1 VGQQPTFSIIIPTYN
16 RSQQLTACL
25 RAVARLDYPH
35 ECFEVIVADDGS
47 ASPLDGVVQPLRNE
61 LSLTLLRQA
70 NAGPATARNA
80 GAAQARKQFL
90 VFTDDD
96 CVPAPDWLRTLAARF
111 STTPIDAVAGR
122 TCNALPDNPYAVAS
136 QFLISSLFA
145 YHNADPNQA
154 RFLISNNLA
163 VPADAFRALGGF
175 APTFPFAGGEDW
187 EFCQRW
193 LAHGYCLRYAPEAV
207 VYHAHQLSLRT
218 FWRQHF
224 RYGRGTFRVRQLKKQ
239 ADHERGRQR
248 RFAFHLQL
256 LQYFL
261 THAWGRQTLRLAA
274 LLAVAQ
280 VANVSGLV
288 WEWRQH
294 NQEMAKL
301 WATERPGE

>member
-1 VGQQPTFSIIIPTYN
+1 VGQQPAFSIIIPTYN
-16 RSQQLTACL
+16 RPQQLAACL
-25 RAVARLDYPH
+25 RAVARLDYPR

-47 ASPLDGVVQPLRNE
+47 VAPLDGIVQPLRNE

-111 STTPIDAVAGR
+111 STAPIDAIAGR
-122 TCNALPDNPYAVAS
+122 TCNALPDNPYAAAS
-136 QFLISSLFA
+136 QFLVSSLFA
-145 YHNADPNQA
+145 YHNADPDRA
-154 RFLISNNLA
+154 RFLISNNFA
-163 VPADAFRALGGF
+163 VPADPFRALGGF
-175 APTFPFAGGEDW
+175 DPAFPFAGGEDW
-187 EFCQRW
+187 ELCQRW
-193 LAHGYCLRYAPEAV
+193 LARGYCLRYAPEAV

-224 RYGRGTFRVRQLKKQ
+224 RYGRGTCRVRQSKKQ
-239 ADHERGRQR
+239 DGREHGGQK

-261 THAWGRQTLRLAA
+261 THPWDRQTFRLAA

-280 VANVSGLV
+280 AANVSGLV
-288 WEWRQH
+288 WEWQRH
-294 NQEMAKL
+294 NQKMAKL
-301 WATERPGE
+301 WATGRPGE